1 MVISIRFKDKNKVF
15 RGKVYDFLLHEEEEI
30 PKEGDIVRLLD
41 ESFDYRFY
49 GTRVR
54 VEAVRKRRKEDL
66 NLEVVRYIKKDLD

>member
-15 RGKVYDFLLHEEEEI
+15 RGKVYDFLLHEEEET

-41 ESFDYRFY
+41 ENFDYRFY

-66 NLEVVRYIKKDLD
+66 NLEVVRYIKKELD

>member
-15 RGKVYDFLLHEEEEI
+15 QGKVYDFLLHEEEEI

-41 ESFDYRFY
+41 ESFDYRFH

-54 VEAVRKRRKEDL
+54 VEAVRKRKKEDL